1 MPDQWTHHS
10 CVIVHDRK
18 GLWKNTDPPHVFII
32 WADQSRGAGGENRDA
47 VRASVFVDALSSS
60 LHAAIRWPPTCQWHH
75 ISSSDTHITH
85 SASQLG
91 KLSAGRCLMRSVCGW
106 KQLLKTSGKFML
118 RSRVQAWRWEMM
130 KKPEDSANN
139 EWLQCTKSPALRDC
153 RRPPGGKI
161 KSILTLFKFTN
172 TKSCQPSDDQ
182 QCFQLY

>member
-1 MPDQWTHHS
+1 MKKYRSSTCFYNMGWSKQRSRRRKQRRCPCLCVCWRAVVFAACCHQVTSDMSVTSHQQLWHTHNS
-10 CVIVHDRK
+10 
-18 GLWKNTDPPHVFII
+18 
-32 WADQSRGAGGENRDA
+32 
-47 VRASVFVDALSSS
+47 LS
-60 LHAAIRWPPTCQWHH
+60 I
-75 ISSSDTHITH
+75 
-85 SASQLG
+85 
-91 KLSAGRCLMRSVCGW
+91 SAGETVSRQMPHEKCLCVCGW